1 MGCWN
6 ETCALSRLPIF
17 SGEPVVAI
25 ITIGRPTVA
34 GECYYA
40 NDDTNMFTF
49 PIRGEYDDYG
59 SLEEDSIKMS
69 DATREFLLSCE
80 FITEKG
86 NVYKI
91 DSWNEFFRDVK
102 ELKIEAN
109 DKDYFLGLMLVHQAL
124 WDSIVENFENREYY
138 KGEGTPKEKLPLLY
152 DNKVNRIL
160 NDKNKMFDDFD
171 DAEIKLSWL
180 LFLSLKREFFSTSIL
195 GPTILDFIDKQ
206 IILGEADPNSFKEEY
221 IHYVMTY
228 QWMNLSRF
236 AFFSYCGMGSQ
247 SQEMMIQRIIA
258 EFIMKYTDKI
268 KKEANEFAKDKNI
281 LEETIFLPYDLR

>member
-49 PIRGEYDDYG
+49 PIRGKYDDYG

-69 DATREFLLSCE
+69 DTTREFLLSCE
-80 FITEKG
+80 FITKEG

-91 DSWNEFFRDVK
+91 DSWNEFFRDVN
-102 ELKIEAN
+102 ELKIESN
-109 DKDYFLGLMLVHQAL
+109 DEDYFLGLMLVHQAL
-124 WDSIVENFENREYY
+124 WDNIVENYENREYY

-152 DNKVNRIL
+152 DNKVNRIM
-160 NDKNKMFDDFD
+160 NDKKKMFDDFD
-171 DAEIKLSWL
+171 NTEIKLSWL
-180 LFLSLKREFFSTSIL
+180 LFLSLKREFFSASIL
-195 GPTILDFIDKQ
+195 GPTILDFIDNQ
-206 IILGEADPNSFKEEY
+206 IILREVDPNNFKEEY
-221 IHYVMTY
+221 VYYVMTY

-236 AFFSYCGMGSQ
+236 AFFSYSGMGSQ

-258 EFIMKYTDKI
+258 EFIMKYTG
-268 KKEANEFAKDKNI
+268 KKREEAYEFGEDNP
-281 LEETIFLPYDLR
+281 LEETLSLPYDLR

>member
-49 PIRGEYDDYG
+49 PIRGKYDDYG

-69 DATREFLLSCE
+69 DTTREFLLSCE
-80 FITEKG
+80 FITKEG

-91 DSWNEFFRDVK
+91 DSWNEFFRDVN
-102 ELKIEAN
+102 ELKIESN
-109 DKDYFLGLMLVHQAL
+109 DEDYFLGLMLVHQAL
-124 WDSIVENFENREYY
+124 WDNIVENYENREYY

-152 DNKVNRIL
+152 DNKVNRIM
-160 NDKNKMFDDFD
+160 NDKKKMFDDFD
-171 DAEIKLSWL
+171 NTEIKLSWL
-180 LFLSLKREFFSTSIL
+180 LFLSLKREFFSASIL
-195 GPTILDFIDKQ
+195 GPTILDFIDNQ
-206 IILGEADPNSFKEEY
+206 IILREVDPNNFKEEY
-221 IHYVMTY
+221 VYYVMTY

-236 AFFSYCGMGSQ
+236 AFFSYSGMGSQ

-258 EFIMKYTDKI
+258 EFIMKYTDK
-268 KKEANEFAKDKNI
+268 KREEAYEFGEDNP
-281 LEETIFLPYDLR
+281 LEETLSLPYDLR